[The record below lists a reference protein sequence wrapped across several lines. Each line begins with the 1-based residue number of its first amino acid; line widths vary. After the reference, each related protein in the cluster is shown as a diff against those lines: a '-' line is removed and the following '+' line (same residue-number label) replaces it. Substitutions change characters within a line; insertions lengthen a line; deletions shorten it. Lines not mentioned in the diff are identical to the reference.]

1 MHCARTALWGEPPSP
16 PHGWGGEAGEA
27 ERAPMAT
34 AVAWSWRR
42 ARVAGRPLRDRA
54 SLVLAPSSL
63 EPLAPSRPV
72 EAAAY
77 GELRPGQHP
86 KARAACSVRAQGAA
100 VTQTP

>member
-1 MHCARTALWGEPPSP
+1 
-16 PHGWGGEAGEA
+16 
-27 ERAPMAT
+27 MAT

-54 SLVLAPSSL
+54 SLVLALSSL

-86 KARAACSVRAQGAA
+86 KARAACSVRARGAA

>member
-1 MHCARTALWGEPPSP
+1 MRP
-16 PHGWGGEAGEA
+16 GEA

-77 GELRPGQHP
+77 RELRPGQHP